1 MATMLNGAAVMDAA
15 LLLIAANEP
24 CPQPQT
30 SEHLAAVEIMKLK
43 DIIILQNK
51 VDLIREAAAEEHWN
65 SIVKFVK
72 GSVADGAP
80 IVPVSAQLKYNIDAV
95 NEYIVKRVPIP
106 IRDFS
111 SSPRLIVIRSFDVN
125 KPGAEVADLKG
136 GVAGGSILS
145 GVLRLGQEIEVR
157 PGIVT
162 KEKVDETRTRI
173 RCKPIYSKIVTLS
186 AEHNDLKFAVPGG
199 LIGVGTKIDPTLC
212 RADRLVGQVVGETGK
227 LPEIYTELEIN
238 YFLLRRL
245 LGVATGDKKQT
256 KVEKLKKGELLM
268 VNIGSTS
275 TGGKVTSIKADLAKI
290 ALTSPACTEIGEKI
304 ALSRR
309 IDTHWRLVG
318 WGTVRSGSTLDVD
331 KE

>member
-1 MATMLNGAAVMDAA
+1 MD
-15 LLLIAANEP
+15 
-24 CPQPQT
+24 
-30 SEHLAAVEIMKLK
+30 
-43 DIIILQNK
+43 
-51 VDLIREAAAEEHWN
+51 R
-65 SIVKFVK
+65 F
-72 GSVADGAP
+72 SVVCCG
-80 IVPVSAQLKYNIDAV
+80 
-95 NEYIVKRVPIP
+95 
-106 IRDFS
+106 
-111 SSPRLIVIRSFDVN
+111 
-125 KPGAEVADLKG
+125 
-136 GVAGGSILS
+136 
-145 GVLRLGQEIEVR
+145 LGQEIEVR

-173 RCKPIYSKIVTLS
+173 RCKPIYSKIVTLF

-290 ALTSPACTEIGEKI
+290 ALTSPSMHRDWREDCLVKTNRYPLAIGGMGHCTIGVYTG
-304 ALSRR
+304 R
-309 IDTHWRLVG
+309 
-318 WGTVRSGSTLDVD
+318 
-331 KE
+331 